1 MFLKAIKKA
10 VLPVLIGSL
19 LTGPGCRITYG
30 YVGDSGRAIYEYAGK
45 NSWDTAVLFQED
57 NSQEEN
63 TGDNTSDTDTQQENA
78 SPQIPATDDT
88 LIQAPS
94 ALLMEAITGTVIYE
108 KDPDTRRSP
117 ASITKIMTLILI
129 FDALENGTLKMTDTV
144 TTSAY
149 AKSMGG
155 SQVFLEEGETQD
167 VETMIKCI
175 VIASGNDASVAMAEH
190 IGGSEQEFVRQM
202 NERAAGLGMENTHFV
217 DCCGLT
223 DSTDHYTTARDIAL
237 MSREL
242 ITKYPK
248 ILEYSSIWMENITHV
263 TRQGSKEFGL
273 TNTNKLLRSYEGCVG
288 LKTGSTSLAKYC
300 VSAVAA
306 RNGITLISV
315 VMAAPDYKVRFKDAA
330 AMLNYGF
337 SKSSLYTDENPEKLP
352 SIEVRK
358 GTKTTTEVKYE
369 KTFQYLSCDGKTIGD
384 VQTKLNLNPQ
394 VQAPV
399 KAGDTAGTLEYYENG
414 RKLGEINILFTE
426 TIEKATYKN
435 CLEKIIAEAF

>member
-1 MFLKAIKKA
+1 MAKKWISFICVWIMA
-10 VLPVLIGSL
+10 LTVL
-19 LTGPGCRITYG
+19 LTPLTVRAQN
-30 YVGDSGRAIYEYAGK
+30 DSTDETG
-45 NSWDTAVLFQED
+45 
-57 NSQEEN
+57 N
-63 TGDNTSDTDTQQENA
+63 TD
-78 SPQIPATDDT
+78 

-94 ALLMEAITGTVIYE
+94 GVLMEPETGTIIYE
-108 KDPDTRRSP
+108 KDKDTRRSP

-129 FDALENGTLKMTDTV
+129 FDALEKGTLKLEDTV

-155 SQVFLEEGETQD
+155 SQVFLEEGETQT

-190 IGGSEQEFVRQM
+190 ICGSEQEFVRHM
-202 NERAAGLGMENTHFV
+202 NERAAGLGMTNTHFE

-223 DSTDHYTTARDIAL
+223 DSANHYTTAEDIAI

-263 TRQGSKEFGL
+263 TRQGSKEFCL

-300 VSAVAA
+300 LSAVAK
-306 RNGITLISV
+306 RNGATLIAV

-330 AMLNYGF
+330 TMLNYGF
-337 SKSSLYTDENPEKLP
+337 GRCSIYIDEKMQALPQVPVKKGKEKSVPLLYAEQFK
-352 SIEVRK
+352 
-358 GTKTTTEVKYE
+358 
-369 KTFQYLSCDGKTIGD
+369 YLSTDGNAISNVKRKLRIHRD
-384 VQTKLNLNPQ
+384 VD
-394 VQAPV
+394 APV
-399 KAGDTAGTLEYYENG
+399 KKGEQAGEMIYSANG
-414 RKLGEINILFTE
+414 KELGRVKILYGKTVS
-426 TIEKATYKN
+426 KATYGD
-435 CLEKIIAEAF
+435 CLKEILQNL